1 MCVSICIYLS
11 NFKKKKKLILFGFSS
26 FDTVVDKRNVL
37 KTTMSPWFRETKLQ
51 MLMTFKLFRIIVLAA
66 GRTFELPYD
75 RSTKAREK
83 AEVLKAWQHRV
94 ESCLYLGSVFSWG
107 TVMESSLVFDAL
119 KTIQATVKEKMDPSQ
134 SRVWPAN
141 WTRFP
146 FRWDVSLL
154 LKEARTAWCR
164 PAFVTVSWKPH
175 WQSPFQFLSWQ
186 SCVWDHFFPRNCGI
200 WSKIKNGLSFACVTE
215 GKMKTLIMVSLSCFG
230 YHLDILLQMRPS

>member
-1 MCVSICIYLS
+1 MYARKYLHLFVCTS
-11 NFKKKKKLILFGFSS
+11 ATLKRKKKLLLFGSLS
-26 FDTVVDKRNVL
+26 FDRVVDKRNVL

-51 MLMTFKLFRIIVLAA
+51 MMMMTFKLFRIVVLAA
-66 GRTFELPYD
+66 GRTFELPYY
-75 RSTKAREK
+75 RGTK

-107 TVMESSLVFDAL
+107 TVMESSPVIDVL

-134 SRVWPAN
+134 SRVRPAD

-154 LKEARTAWCR
+154 QKEARIAWCL
-164 PAFVTVSWKPH
+164 PAFVTVSWKSH

-186 SCVWDHFFPRNCGI
+186 SCVRDHFLPRNWGI
-200 WSKIKNGLSFACVTE
+200 WSKIKKWT
-215 GKMKTLIMVSLSCFG
+215 
-230 YHLDILLQMRPS
+230 